1 MEPLKLFFTISH
13 RHHGRY
19 SLEEV
24 SIPCNVLGR
33 QDSGTHITEDLMQLW
48 TRLCQSRCCTTRH
61 ELITIA
67 RNEVKLALMDYAQLN
82 KDTRAPSMEP
92 FFQGAVFDVI
102 TEIISLM
109 ADMASAYVPEPIG
122 RATIQWIMTLN
133 PFPSND
139 DTVRWI
145 KTRTNARPF
154 IVHDTSSEW
163 NIITRGVFGVDEI
176 PLMYWKHHVFREQFV
191 YDPLSRDS
199 SARMDFAS
207 RTVHDAIEDAAR
219 YVTPLTRSS
228 HSVYI
233 PFLNP
238 YIIMGILISE
248 NMQNF
253 LSVHRIVHSIA
264 ALQLYTTELLLN
276 FAANWKNYNANFLNG
291 YMGTSFWSAACHP
304 PKLSADALG
313 LYSLKRINAL
323 YQKDFQIKF

>member
-1 MEPLKLFFTISH
+1 MGSLKLSFTISYC
-13 RHHGRY
+13 HHGKY

-33 QDSGTHITEDLMQLW
+33 QDSATHITEDLTHLW
-48 TRLCQSRCCTTRH
+48 TKLCQSPCCTARH
-61 ELITIA
+61 DFITIA
-67 RNEVKLALMDYAQLN
+67 RNDVKLALTEHAQLN
-82 KDTRAPSMEP
+82 KESRAPSMESI
-92 FFQGAVFDVI
+92 FQGSIVDVI

-133 PFPSND
+133 PFPCND

-154 IVHDTSSEW
+154 IVNDIYSDW

-176 PLMYWKHHVFREQFV
+176 PIMYWKHHIFREQFV
-191 YDPLSRDS
+191 YDPLSRDY
-199 SARMDFAS
+199 SAKMEFTS
-207 RTVHDAIEDAAR
+207 RTVQDAIKDAAR
-219 YVTPLTRSS
+219 FITPLARST

-253 LSVHRIVHSIA
+253 LSAQRIIHSIA

-276 FAANWKNYNANFLNG
+276 FAANWKNYGADFLNG
-291 YMGTSFWSAACHP
+291 YMGSSFWSAACHP

-323 YQKDFQIKF
+323 YQKDFRIKF